1 MSEINSEIKP
11 NQEET
16 GNFEDHVQKL
26 KDEGVISG
34 FEPLETPTLKQ
45 NTKEENEVS
54 ATDENKEIENFR
66 PNLLGYI
73 ENNRKNEGGWQND
86 FDFAKKLADEGKV
99 EEALK
104 LALLAREAQIK
115 EGSQK
120 ETPAEHQI

>member
-16 GNFEDHVQKL
+16 GNWEDHVQKL

-34 FEPLETPTLKQ
+34 FEPLETPTFKQ

-66 PNLLGYI
+66 PNLLSYI